1 MNDTITSRL
10 NDVTNLLVVL
20 KVYSK
25 LSNRDLD
32 NYGAYEN
39 NLIMLN
45 MYYKQYSKIT
55 HKKTS
60 ASSKIKVK
68 SMFKYKGLDCI
79 NIISKKWHWKMY
91 IYYRKNSN
99 SKWGNP
105 LKKWTDLKA
114 QKYRICP
121 LYYTGK
127 KGQYRILIRQEK
139 GTAETPQE
147 AF

>member
-55 HKKTS
+55 QKKHQQ
-60 ASSKIKVK
+60 V
-68 SMFKYKGLDCI
+68 
-79 NIISKKWHWKMY
+79 
-91 IYYRKNSN
+91 
-99 SKWGNP
+99 
-105 LKKWTDLKA
+105 LK
-114 QKYRICP
+114 
-121 LYYTGK
+121 
-127 KGQYRILIRQEK
+127 
-139 GTAETPQE
+139 
-147 AF
+147 